1 MADATRTR
9 TRTELKVAPRDVLG
23 KKVKALRRQGV
34 TPANIYGSHVDSQS
48 IQLSTDELRHVLK
61 TAGRNDI
68 IYLRLDGDDPRPTFI
83 RDIQQNPITDAI
95 LHVDFLQISLRE
107 QVKADVPI
115 HLVGLAP
122 AVDTYQGILMHG
134 LDHVSVE
141 ALPTEVPSFIEV
153 DVSTLEELNQTL
165 HVSDVPVPDGVTI
178 LTDVEQVIAKVAPPA
193 VEPEPEVEEAEEGV
207 EGEEGAEEA
216 AEGEEGAAEG
226 AAEPAESSDSE

>member
-1 MADATRTR
+1 MAEATTR

-48 IQLSTDELRHVLK
+48 IQLSTEELRHVIK

-68 IYLRLDGDDPRPTFI
+68 VYLRLDGDDPRPTFV

-107 QVKADVPI
+107 KVKADVPI

-122 AVDTYQGILMHG
+122 AVDTLGGILMHG

-153 DVSTLEELNQTL
+153 DVTSLAEINAAL

-193 VEPEPEVEEAEEGV
+193 VEPEPEVAEAEEGA
-207 EGEEGAEEA
+207 EGEEGAEEG
-216 AEGEEGAAEG
+216 AEGEAPAEG
-226 AAEPAESSDSE
+226 GGDSPESSESE

>member
-1 MADATRTR
+1 
-9 TRTELKVAPRDVLG
+9 LKVAPRDVLG

-48 IQLSTDELRHVLK
+48 IQLSTEELRHIIK

-68 IYLRLDGDDPRPTFI
+68 VYLRLDGDDPRPTFI
-83 RDIQQNPITDAI
+83 RDVQQNPVTDAI

-107 QVKADVPI
+107 KVKADVPI

-122 AVDTYQGILMHG
+122 AVDTFGGILMHG

-153 DVSTLEELNQTL
+153 DVTSLVEINAAL
-165 HVSDVPVPDGVTI
+165 HVSDVPVPEGVTI

-193 VEPEPEVEEAEEGV
+193 VEPEPEVAEEGEAV
-207 EGEEGAEEA
+207 EGEEGAEEG
-216 AEGEEGAAEG
+216 AEGEAPAEG
-226 AAEPAESSDSE
+226 AAEPTESESSE

>member
-1 MADATRTR
+1 MAEATR

-34 TPANIYGSHVDSQS
+34 TPANIYGSHVESQS
-48 IQLSTDELRHVLK
+48 IQLSTEELRHVIK

-68 IYLRLDGDDPRPTFI
+68 VYLRLDGDEPRPTFL
-83 RDIQQNPITDAI
+83 RDIQQNPVTDAI

-107 QVKADVPI
+107 KVKADVPL

-122 AVDTYQGILMHG
+122 AVDTLGGILMHG

-153 DVSTLEELNQTL
+153 DVTSLAEINQAL
-165 HVSDVPVPDGVTI
+165 HVSDVPVPEGVTI

-193 VEPEPEVEEAEEGV
+193 VEPEPEVAEEAEAVEGE

-216 AEGEEGAAEG
+216 PAEGGDA
-226 AAEPAESSDSE
+226 PSESESE

>member
-1 MADATRTR
+1 MADATRI
-9 TRTELKVAPRDVLG
+9 RTELKVAPRDVLG

-34 TPANIYGSHVDSQS
+34 TPANIYGSHVESQS
-48 IQLSTDELRHVLK
+48 IQLSTEELRHVIK

-68 IYLRLDGDDPRPTFI
+68 VYLRLDGDEPRPTFL

-107 QVKADVPI
+107 KVRADVPL

-122 AVDTYQGILMHG
+122 AVDTLGGILMHG

-153 DVSTLEELNQTL
+153 DVTSLAEINQAL
-165 HVSDVPVPDGVTI
+165 HVSDVPVPEGVTI

-193 VEPEPEVEEAEEGV
+193 VEPEPEVAEEAEAVEGE

-216 AEGEEGAAEG
+216 PAEGGDA
-226 AAEPAESSDSE
+226 PAESESE

>member
-1 MADATRTR
+1 MAEATRA
-9 TRTELKVAPRDVLG
+9 RTELKVAPRDVLG

-34 TPANIYGSHVDSQS
+34 TPANIYGSHVESQS
-48 IQLSTDELRHVLK
+48 IQVVTDELRHVIK

-68 IYLRLDGDDPRPTFI
+68 VYLRLDGDEPRPTFV
-83 RDIQQNPITDAI
+83 RDIQQNPVTDAI

-107 QVKADVPI
+107 KVKADVPL

-122 AVDTYQGILMHG
+122 AVDTLGGILMHG

-153 DVSTLEELNQTL
+153 DVTSLTEINQAL

-193 VEPEPEVEEAEEGV
+193 VEPEPEVAEEAEAV
-207 EGEEGAEEA
+207 EGEAAEEGAEEA
-216 AEGEEGAAEG
+216 PAEGKGEAAES
-226 AAEPAESSDSE
+226 ESE

>member
-1 MADATRTR
+1 MAEATR

-23 KKVKALRRQGV
+23 KKVKVLRRQGV

-48 IQLSTDELRHVLK
+48 IQVVTEELRHVIK

-68 IYLRLDGDDPRPTFI
+68 VYLRLDGDDPRPTFV
-83 RDIQQNPITDAI
+83 RDIQQNPVTDAI

-107 QVKADVPI
+107 KVKADVPI

-153 DVSTLEELNQTL
+153 DVTSLAEINQAL

-193 VEPEPEVEEAEEGV
+193 VEPEPEVAEEAEAV
-207 EGEEGAEEA
+207 EGEAAEEGAEEA
-216 AEGEEGAAEG
+216 PAEG
-226 AAEPAESSDSE
+226 AAESGESESE

>member
-1 MADATRTR
+1 MAEATR

-34 TPANIYGSHVDSQS
+34 TPANIYGSHVESQS
-48 IQLSTDELRHVLK
+48 IQVVTEELRHVIK

-68 IYLRLDGDDPRPTFI
+68 VYLRLDGDEPRPTFL
-83 RDIQQNPITDAI
+83 RDIQQNPVTDAI

-107 QVKADVPI
+107 KVKADVPL

-122 AVDTYQGILMHG
+122 AVDTLGGILMHG

-153 DVSTLEELNQTL
+153 DVTSLAEINQAL
-165 HVSDVPVPDGVTI
+165 HVSDVLVPDGVII

-193 VEPEPEVEEAEEGV
+193 VEPEPEVAEEAEAV
-207 EGEEGAEEA
+207 EGEAAEEGAEETA
-216 AEGEEGAAEG
+216 AEGG
-226 AAEPAESSDSE
+226 AESAESGSE